1 MSVPSLQEQ
10 QEAAIRKA
18 ELDALTPI
26 TFVELQAVFDKWM
39 LLPDRFIVKFLMSCY
54 CANELSQRPVW
65 AMIVAASGGGKTEL
79 LNSLLSLEKIY
90 PISSLTPST
99 FLSGMPGPR
108 DNSLLPKLSG
118 KIMVFKDWTVIL
130 SMQKDARAE
139 LFGQLRDIHDGAMSK
154 EFGNGQKRS
163 WKGKTSILAACTESI
178 DLNQQQNAHL
188 GERFIY
194 YRPVMPERLA
204 VAFRALN
211 NAALQEQMG
220 KELQDAVYAFMKGV
234 DFTHF
239 AELPEFSEDMKVEI
253 VHLTNFSTLARS
265 SVIRDFGFKKE
276 VIFVPAPEMPTRV
289 LQQLSLLGSGA
300 MIVNGGQLL
309 PEDVE
314 MIYKTALDSIPRTNY
329 IVIRELAKADNQT
342 TAAIAYALGYPT
354 DTIRTY
360 LENIALVGVCN
371 RLHTNG
377 RGDQW
382 TMKPE
387 FVSIIRRY
395 EEIQELSAEQVKD
408 REQATMTAEEIDH
421 DEQWDKMSGEI
432 DEKNGGA
439 ILPS

>member
-1 MSVPSLQEQ
+1 MSVPTLQEQ
-10 QEAAIRKA
+10 QEAAIRRA

-90 PISSLTPST
+90 SISSLTPST

-118 KIMVFKDWTVIL
+118 MIMVFKDWTVIL
-130 SMQKDARAE
+130 SMNKDARAE
-139 LFGQLRDIHDGAMSK
+139 IFGQLRDIHDGAMSK

-211 NAALQEQMG
+211 NAALQEQMA
-220 KELQDAVYAFMKGV
+220 KELQDAVYAFMKSV

-239 AELPEFSEDMKVEI
+239 AELPEFSDDMKVEI

-309 PEDVE
+309 PADVE

-329 IVIRELAKADNQT
+329 IVIRELAKADGQT
-342 TAAIAYALGYPT
+342 TAAIAAALGYPT

-360 LENIALVGVCN
+360 LENITMTGICI
-371 RLHTNG
+371 REKSSG

-382 TMKPE
+382 SMKPE
-387 FVSIIRRY
+387 FIKIIRKY
-395 EEIQELSAEQVKD
+395 ESIQQLTADELKD
-408 REQATMTAEEIDH
+408 REDALLSSEEVDINN
-421 DEQWDKMSGEI
+421 QWEEMGDIIEEGSV
-432 DEKNGGA
+432 
-439 ILPS
+439 L